1 MKRESDSSRG
11 LAPIVV
17 GAALSAL
24 AMYMLDP
31 DRGRRRRALV
41 RDKVRSAVTGSTDWL
56 DMAVRDISSRA
67 QGLRAMALRP
77 FRRKGVPDDLALIE
91 RVRARMGR
99 VVSHPHALQIGAR
112 SGRVVLSGPILASE
126 ADAFLD
132 AVRSIEGVSEVEDH
146 LVIYER
152 PDSIPSLQ
160 GGVPRPGMRAE
171 LVRENWSPS
180 LRFAAM
186 VGGGLL
192 ALYGMRQRTA
202 TRFVL
207 AGVGLGLAARGA
219 ANVPLSR
226 VPGAARGRRGI
237 EMEKTIHID
246 APPDVVYDMWI
257 DCANFP
263 HFMSHV
269 KEVTDFGDGRS
280 RWVVNGL
287 AGADLEWNVAVTRA
301 VRPQLMAWQTEPGSL
316 VQHAGAVRFEPD
328 SGGTRVSVKM
338 IYDGAGGVGHLL
350 ASMLGGDP
358 GQQMDDDLSRMKIF
372 IERGVPPH
380 NAARPEASQPTTSP
394 LH

>member
-1 MKRESDSSRG
+1 MKRESNSSRG

-41 RDKVRSAVTGSTDWL
+41 RDKVRSAVTGSADWL
-56 DMAVRDISSRA
+56 DMAARDISFRA
-67 QGLRAMALRP
+67 QGLRAMALRS
-77 FRRKGVPDDLALIE
+77 FRPKEVPDDLALIE

-112 SGRVVLSGPILASE
+112 LGRVVLSGPILASE
-126 ADAFLD
+126 ADALLD
-132 AVRSIEGVSEVEDH
+132 AVRSVEGVSEVEDH
-146 LVIYER
+146 LVIHER
-152 PDSIPSLQ
+152 PGSIPSLQ
-160 GGVPRPGMRAE
+160 GGVPRSEMRAA
-171 LVRENWSPS
+171 LVQDNWSPS

-226 VPGAARGRRGI
+226 VAGVARQ
-237 EMEKTIHID
+237 
-246 APPDVVYDMWI
+246 
-257 DCANFP
+257 
-263 HFMSHV
+263 
-269 KEVTDFGDGRS
+269 
-280 RWVVNGL
+280 
-287 AGADLEWNVAVTRA
+287 
-301 VRPQLMAWQTEPGSL
+301 QL
-316 VQHAGAVRFEPD
+316 
-328 SGGTRVSVKM
+328 
-338 IYDGAGGVGHLL
+338 
-350 ASMLGGDP
+350 
-358 GQQMDDDLSRMKIF
+358 DDDVDRMNNF
-372 IERGVPPH
+372 IERGLPPH
-380 NAARPEASQPTTSP
+380 DASRPEASQPQTSP